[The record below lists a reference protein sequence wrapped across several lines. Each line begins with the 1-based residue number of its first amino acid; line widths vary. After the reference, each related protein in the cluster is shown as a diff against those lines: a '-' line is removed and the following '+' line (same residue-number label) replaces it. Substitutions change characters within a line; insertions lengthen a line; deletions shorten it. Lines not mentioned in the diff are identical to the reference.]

1 MKMFKLQNTKLIR
14 LILSG
19 LFVVCSV
26 FLYNVVLGATVSAA
40 ETNCTT
46 SNLTG
51 KAYRDACGCQ
61 SKTGINA
68 ENCSVVAYLQLFI
81 RFLSAAVG
89 VVIVIM
95 IAVRGIQYTAARE
108 NPQIVHNARIGILNA
123 IMALILYLFTFA
135 FLQWIVPGGV
145 V

>member
-1 MKMFKLQNTKLIR
+1 MFKQRKIKFFLLTT
-14 LILSG
+14 G
-19 LFVVCSV
+19 LALLFAMA
-26 FLYNVVLGATVSAA
+26 LWPVSTYAMSHNPDMVA
-40 ETNCTT
+40 V
-46 SNLTG
+46 
-51 KAYRDACGCQ
+51 
-61 SKTGINA
+61 
-68 ENCSVVAYLQLFI
+68 VVADCRELVPGKCRIVDYLQLFI

-123 IMALILYLFTFA
+123 IMALLLYLFTFA

-145 V
+145 I